1 MNKTTEKIVD
11 AFLSGQAKRT
21 GNDFTNGKQM
31 YLFNNLIA
39 EHKDDGL
46 WITNAGWQTKTTKER
61 LNALPNVYIQ
71 QKKGKWYLNGEEWE
85 GQWIRVNGNP
95 APYVD
100 EEQSSKVWDKSTGWV
115 TSGGYRGYEE
125 PVYAVCGANDTGMWE
140 DSPCKSN
147 VAEAE
152 LKEAKEALK
161 KAGIPTKLMTCETSN
176 VFCVHHYLI
185 VRPIDKAKAD
195 KVMESHLENNDT
207 ELLYVCKK

>member
-21 GNDFTNGKQM
+21 GNDFTNGKQ
-31 YLFNNLIA
+31 LLLHNNLIA
-39 EHKDDGL
+39 EHRTDGL
-46 WITNAGWQTKTTKER
+46 WITNAGWPTRTTKER

-71 QKKGKWYLNGEEWE
+71 QKKGKWYLNGDEWD
-85 GQWIRVNGNP
+85 GDWIRVNGNP

-100 EEQSSKVWDKSTGWV
+100 EEQSGKVWDKSIEWQS
-115 TSGGYRGYEE
+115 SGGYRGYEE

-152 LKEAKEALK
+152 LKAAKDVLK
-161 KAGIPTKLMTCETSN
+161 KAGIPTQLMTCETSN

-185 VRPIDKAKAD
+185 VRPIDKAKAID
-195 KVMESHLENNDT
+195 LIGGHIENNNT
-207 ELLYVCKK
+207 ELLYKC